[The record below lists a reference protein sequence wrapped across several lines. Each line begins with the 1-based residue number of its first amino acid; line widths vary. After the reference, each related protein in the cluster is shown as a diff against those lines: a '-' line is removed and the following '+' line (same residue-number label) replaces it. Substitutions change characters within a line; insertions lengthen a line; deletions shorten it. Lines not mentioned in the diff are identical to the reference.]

1 MKIISIAERFVIVIY
16 LMFFLGTIVQSQTI
30 TPVKKIDQPVKKID
44 QKEKVMTQIAKGTF
58 EVKATPQTEE
68 ANVGDPSIGRLS
80 MTKQF
85 SGDLEGTGKGQM
97 LGSQSEVV
105 QGSGGYV
112 AMERVTG
119 TLNGKKGSFVLQHI
133 GTMQGGNFELNVS
146 VVPDSGSGELTGI
159 SGKFKIII
167 EDSKHFYEFDY
178 SIPQAK

>member
-1 MKIISIAERFVIVIY
+1 MKIISIAEKFVIGIC
-16 LMFFLGTIVQSQTI
+16 LIFCLGTIAHSQTQ
-30 TPVKKIDQPVKKID
+30 TPIKKKDH
-44 QKEKVMTQIAKGTF
+44 KEKVVTKLAKGTF
-58 EVKATPQTEE
+58 EVKMTPQAAEE
-68 ANVGDPSIGRLS
+68 NIGDPTIGRIA

-119 TLNGKKGSFVLQHI
+119 TLNGRKGSFILQHI

-167 EDSKHFYEFDY
+167 EGSKHFYEFDY
-178 SIPQAK
+178 SSPKAK